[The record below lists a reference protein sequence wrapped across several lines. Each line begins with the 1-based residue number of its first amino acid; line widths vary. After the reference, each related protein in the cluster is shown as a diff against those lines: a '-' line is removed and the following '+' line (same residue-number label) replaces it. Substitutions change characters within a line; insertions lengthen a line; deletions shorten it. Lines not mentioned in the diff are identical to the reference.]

1 MQTHIV
7 CVQAQATI
15 REFFDNVANTYRH
28 QIYPVFKGS
37 EAAGLISLWEI
48 SQVPSEKWPETLVGE
63 VARTEI
69 TAISEDAD
77 LGEAVRLL
85 TQQRRDRMLVV
96 TGGGGAPVGIITD
109 SDILQALEPRSASND
124 GRSK

>member
-1 MQTHIV
+1 
-7 CVQAQATI
+7 VQAQATI

-37 EAAGLISLWEI
+37 ETAGLISLWEI
-48 SQVPSEKWPETLVGE
+48 SQVPSEKWPETLVSE

-69 TAISEDAD
+69 NAISEDAD

-85 TQQRRDRMLVV
+85 TQQRRDRMLLV
-96 TGGGGAPVGIITD
+96 TGPGGAPVGIITD
-109 SDILQALEPRSASND
+109 SDILQALEPRSATGNE
-124 GRSK
+124 RHTK